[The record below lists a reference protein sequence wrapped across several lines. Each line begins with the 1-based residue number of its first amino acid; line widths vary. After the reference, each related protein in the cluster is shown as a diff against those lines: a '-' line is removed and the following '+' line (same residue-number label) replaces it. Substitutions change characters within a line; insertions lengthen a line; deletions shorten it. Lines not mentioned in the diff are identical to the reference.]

1 MIQAMKLYK
10 YAITLAVAVSAAA
23 MVSCDDDLD
32 RPPVIV
38 PVATIE
44 ANTAIAELNQMFWS
58 DITDNKY
65 ATIPVN
71 QSGDSIVI
79 AGTVI
84 SSDESGNVFK
94 GLYLRDET
102 GVTFIRVNAYD
113 LYQSYQPG
121 QEVRVNVTGLLIG
134 GYGQAPQVGTL
145 YNNTVGQTPE
155 AEFAM
160 RAQTNGL
167 PMKDAVNPVKV
178 TIADLN
184 SYKGSEADLQKWIFQ
199 LVTIDGL
206 TFEEGGRQAWCDK
219 PGENGSTQRSLT
231 DNSGNKIIAYTNNKC
246 KFASDILPKGTGS
259 VTAILGYFKGTWQLI
274 IMNPATDCVGY
285 EFVDTPEPGPDT
297 PAPDG
302 AIFAETFQSG
312 IGGFTIDNVNAP
324 AAVPEVWKYDSKY
337 KYMIATAYVSSDKS
351 NHASDS
357 WLISPVIDLAGKTSA
372 YLSFDQAL
380 NFFESMDVAKTQA
393 TVNVREAGASS
404 WTALTVPSYP
414 ASMSWDFAS
423 SGSIDL
429 SAYAGKKIEIGFH
442 YTSTAEKAGTWE
454 VKNVV
459 VTPEATSSPEVPTPP
474 AGGFSETFAN
484 GIGVFTIEN
493 VVMNEPLDYVW
504 NHDSKYACMK
514 ASAYVNNAS
523 QPSDSWLISPVID
536 LSSMTAPVLAFE
548 QAINKFSSVESAKEQ
563 ISVCVRLEGA
573 NEWTKLP
580 LAEYGSNSSW
590 NFFDSGDISLAAYAG
605 KKVQIAFHYTS
616 TSESSGTWEVKNVT
630 VK

>member
-38 PVATIE
+38 PVATYE
-44 ANTAIAELNQMFWS
+44 VNTSVETFKQMFWDVAQANS
-58 DITDNKY
+58 MT
-65 ATIPVN
+65 TIPVN
-71 QSGDSIVI
+71 EKGDSII
-79 AGTVI
+79 IGGRVI
-84 SSDESGNVFK
+84 SSDASGNVYQRI
-94 GLYLRDET
+94 YLRDES
-102 GVTFIRVNAYD
+102 GAMDIRIYAYD
-113 LYQSYQPG
+113 IHESYPVG
-121 QEVRVNVTGLLIG
+121 QEVRINVTGLLVG
-134 GYGQAPQVGTL
+134 GYGKQMQIGAP
-145 YNNTVGQTPE
+145 YNNGIGGMDE
-155 AEFAM
+155 SEFKK
-160 RAQTNGL
+160 RAQRNGL
-167 PMKDAVNPVKV
+167 PHTDEVEPYIV
-178 TIADLN
+178 TLDELASWTNDT
-184 SYKGSEADLQKWIFQ
+184 QKLAQWQCQ
-199 LVTIDGL
+199 LVKIENVSFEDG
-206 TFEEGGRQAWCDK
+206 GVKRWCDK
-219 PGENGSTQRSLT
+219 PGEVHTTTRYLK
-231 DNSGNKIIAYTNNKC
+231 DASGKSIDVRTSDKC
-246 KFASDILPKGTGS
+246 TFASQVLPKGTGS
-259 VTAILGYFKGTWQLI
+259 VIAILGSYNNKWQLSVMDPQTACI
-274 IMNPATDCVGY
+274 DGF
-285 EFVDTPEPGPDT
+285 EFVDAPETPDT